1 MFSPIT
7 IPSSTKIPIT
17 IIIPKSDKTLMVTLN
32 CEAKINIPKKAIG
45 KPKATQIAKRTFR
58 KSAKKKSTNKIPTI
72 PFSINNF
79 VLPFKVSLLSLVT
92 FN

>member
-17 IIIPKSDKTLMVTLN
+17 IIIPKSDNTLMVTLN
-32 CEAKINIPKKAIG
+32 CAAKINIPKKATG
-45 KPKATQIAKRTFR
+45 KPKATQIAKRKF
-58 KSAKKKSTNKIPTI
+58 KNNAKKKSTNRIPTT

-79 VLPFKVSLLSLVT
+79 VLPFNVIEASLET

>member
-17 IIIPKSDKTLMVTLN
+17 IIIPNKDKTLIVTPN
-32 CEAKINIPKKAIG
+32 CAAKINIPKKDIG
-45 KPKATQIAKRTFR
+45 KPKATQNAKRKF
-58 KSAKKKSTNKIPTI
+58 KNNAKKKSTKSIPEI
-72 PFSINNF
+72 AFLVNNQ
-79 VLPFKVSLLSLVT
+79 VLSFKVVLLSLVT